1 MAFHFSEPQFPH
13 LQNGRENMYLRGP
26 WGGVTRSHAPGV
38 DPGRRRACG
47 QGEALAV
54 ANGEWAQAAPGGG
67 LGFWDLAPQLRS

>member
-13 LQNGRENMYLRGP
+13 LQNGRKHMYLRGP
-26 WGGVTRSHAPGV
+26 CGGVTRSHAPGM
-38 DPGRRRACG
+38 DPGMRRACG

-54 ANGEWAQAAPGGG
+54 ANGEWVQAASGGG